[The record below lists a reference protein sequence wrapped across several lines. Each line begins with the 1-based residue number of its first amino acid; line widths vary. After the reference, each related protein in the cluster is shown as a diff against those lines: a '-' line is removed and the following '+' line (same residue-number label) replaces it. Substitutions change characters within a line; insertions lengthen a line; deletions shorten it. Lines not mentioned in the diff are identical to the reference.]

1 MKICKYAFDKE
12 DEYCQSCDGIKME
25 IDGDVVSCDQCA
37 GYEEGAEDAPT
48 AEPEND
54 TKVEPEEEPPFE
66 PDENPT
72 SEPEPKPEKKT
83 KKTGTTKTKKTGTTK
98 TKSKGKKE
106 TDGKDSEKPEKVQS
120 ISKKEKKTDG
130 VKVTSIRFT
139 SGATVK
145 KGDNYFKFVAEK
157 ELDVSSYEGNVSDVQ
172 EQLWAELNAEID
184 KQVEDLQ

>member
-25 IDGDVVSCDQCA
+25 IDGNVVSCDQCA

-66 PDENPT
+66 PDEETAP
-72 SEPEPKPEKKT
+72 EPEPKPKKET
-83 KKTGTTKTKKTGTTK
+83 NKKETTK
-98 TKSKGKKE
+98 TKSKIKKE
-106 TDGKDSEKPEKVQS
+106 TERKNSEKPEKVKS
-120 ISKKEKKTDG
+120 VSKKEEKTDG
-130 VKVTSIRFT
+130 VKVISIRFT

-157 ELDVSSYEGNVSDVQ
+157 ELDVSEYDGNITDVQ

-184 KQVEDLQ
+184 KQLDLVEDLQE

>member
-25 IDGDVVSCDQCA
+25 IDGNVVSCDQCA

-48 AEPEND
+48 AEPENE
-54 TKVEPEEEPPFE
+54 TKVESEEPPFE
-66 PDENPT
+66 PDEEPT
-72 SEPEPKPEKKT
+72 AEPEPKPEKRT
-83 KKTGTTKTKKTGTTK
+83 KKKETTK
-98 TKSKGKKE
+98 TKSKAKKE

-130 VKVTSIRFT
+130 VRVTSIKFT

-157 ELDVSSYEGNVSDVQ
+157 ELDVSEYDGDITDVQ

-184 KQVEDLQ
+184 KQVEDLQE

>member
-25 IDGDVVSCDQCA
+25 IDGNVVSCDQCA
-37 GYEEGAEDAPT
+37 GYEEGTEDAPT

-72 SEPEPKPEKKT
+72 SEPEPKPEKKN
-83 KKTGTTKTKKTGTTK
+83 KKTGTAK
-98 TKSKGKKE
+98 TKSKAKKE
-106 TDGKDSEKPEKVQS
+106 TEGKDSEKPEKVQS
-120 ISKKEKKTDG
+120 ISKKEEKTNG

-145 KGDNYFKFVAEK
+145 KRDDYFKFVAEK
-157 ELDVSSYEGNVSDVQ
+157 ELDVSNYEGNVSDVQ

>member
-25 IDGDVVSCDQCA
+25 IDGNVVSCDQCA

-83 KKTGTTKTKKTGTTK
+83 KKKETTK
-98 TKSKGKKE
+98 TKSKAKKE

-157 ELDVSSYEGNVSDVQ
+157 ELDVSSYEGNVSDIQ